1 MAISGCIRVKNEAD
15 LLPQCLRSIVN
26 HVDEIIVVDNGSTDE
41 TLTIA
46 ESFGCRV
53 ISLPNAKEDTTRNT
67 YLEAASEPW
76 IFVID
81 ADELITPEGGEEMRR
96 AVTEAPPTTL
106 ALWLPMFNYV
116 GHGRWASLP
125 MMRLYRCHPRI
136 RYGPTSVH
144 TSVTYSIEML
154 GGKLDFAYAPLHHLD
169 ILYHNRTARK
179 REARIQELVFEL
191 KNSKGLDLR
200 HHRFLGLE
208 YVAIGQLDEA
218 EAEYRAALEL
228 GPHISINWL
237 FLAYLHLLQG
247 NLAAAEHEADAAF
260 AFNDGVKEQ
269 AAVVLAEVAWR
280 QNRTSDALEIC
291 TQSLARA
298 PTSPHMHLNV
308 AALLEDSNP
317 SQAIEHLERA
327 IALNPF
333 LLKPVIYGPGE
344 MPNVY
349 THQSSF
355 LSLYT
360 RTVGQYMA
368 RCWQRLGETRLASD
382 WRQADKKMQEA
393 LQQGQK
399 TRLFDSISPQ

>member
-1 MAISGCIRVKNEAD
+1 MTISGCIRVKNEAE
-15 LLPQCLRSIVN
+15 LLPQCLRSIVD

-46 ESFGCRV
+46 ESFGCRI
-53 ISLPNAKEDTTRNT
+53 ISLPNAKEDTTRNA
-67 YLEAASEPW
+67 YLEAAGEPW
-76 IFVID
+76 VFVID
-81 ADELITPEGGEEMRR
+81 ADELITPEGGREMQR
-96 AVTEAPPTTL
+96 AAAQAPPTTL
-106 ALWLPMFNYV
+106 AFWLPMFNYV
-116 GHGRWASLP
+116 GGGKWASLP

-136 RYGPTSVH
+136 RYGPTGVH

-154 GGKLDFAYAPLHHLD
+154 GGQLDFAYAPLHHLD
-169 ILYHNRTARK
+169 ILYHNRTAQK
-179 REARIQELVFEL
+179 RETRIQELIFEL

-228 GPHISINWL
+228 GSHISINWL

-247 NLAAAEHEADAAF
+247 KLTAAEQEANTAS

-269 AAVVLAEVAWR
+269 AAVVLADVAWR
-280 QNRTSDALEIC
+280 QNRTADALEIC
-291 TQSLARA
+291 TQSLART

-308 AALLEDSNP
+308 AALLADSNP

-344 MPNVY
+344 TPNVY
-349 THQSSF
+349 EHQSSF
-355 LSLYT
+355 LSLYSG
-360 RTVGQYMA
+360 TVCQYMA
-368 RCWQRLGETRLASD
+368 RCWQRLGETRLASE
-382 WRQADKKMQEA
+382 WRQADEKIHQA
-393 LQQGQK
+393 LLHSQK
-399 TRLFDSISPQ
+399 TQLFDSISPQ